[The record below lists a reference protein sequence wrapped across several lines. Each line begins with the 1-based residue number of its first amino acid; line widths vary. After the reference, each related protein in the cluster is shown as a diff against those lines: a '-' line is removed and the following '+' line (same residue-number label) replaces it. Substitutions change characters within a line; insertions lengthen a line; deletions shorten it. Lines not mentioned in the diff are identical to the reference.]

1 MIWDEKRS
9 IYIHSESW
17 WLPSRCNKMVVCVM
31 VLLVV
36 VMLAHVLRMWHID
49 THLNLPIN
57 PRANGNEFEIVARHE
72 INQMKKIV
80 VVRAC
85 LVCVCIWA
93 NMWVYILCLCIGI
106 TNRKH
111 NGTWF
116 TLNKNKTKINGT
128 RVRIVPPT
136 NFADWSTIYIVQLL
150 QLSCNVGTT
159 FSLTM
164 LLERFFHCKL
174 QALIRQ
180 YSLFL
185 SMIIIAAIAVASKIT
200 FRYL

>member
-1 MIWDEKRS
+1 MQQDGRLCDGAAGGGNVGTRVTHVAHRHSLKFTHQPSGKRKRIWDCRS
-9 IYIHSESW
+9 ARDQPDEENRCCSC
-17 WLPSRCNKMVVCVM
+17 LPS
-31 VLLVV
+31 
-36 VMLAHVLRMWHID
+36 
-49 THLNLPIN
+49 
-57 PRANGNEFEIVARHE
+57 
-72 INQMKKIV
+72 
-80 VVRAC
+80 
-85 LVCVCIWA
+85 VCVCIWA

-164 LLERFFHCKL
+164 PLKRFFHCKL

-185 SMIIIAAIAVASKIT
+185 SMITIAAIAVASKIT